1 MNPVLKNALAVL
13 GGIVIGILANASILG
28 LGEAFIGAPAEVD
41 LSDPNNVA
49 DNIHLFEFKHFAM
62 PWLAHAM
69 GTLVG
74 AFTAVKLA
82 ANNHLNYAMVIG
94 AFFFTGGSIMAYMI
108 QGAPLWVNITDLV
121 FAYFPMAWIGA
132 KLAQKNK
139 NLVK

>member
-13 GGIVIGILANASILG
+13 GGIIIGIFINASILS
-28 LGEAFIGAPAEVD
+28 LGEFIVGAPDGVD

-49 DNIHLFEFKHFAM
+49 NNIHLFKFKHFAM

-82 ANNHLNYAMVIG
+82 ANYHFNYAMVVG

-132 KLAQKNK
+132 KLANK
-139 NLVK
+139 K